1 MRYLFLFVVLTLAGC
16 AAIDRS
22 EERGIEYRLK
32 LAGFKVVPANPE
44 QLSRMTPYKMEG
56 RVKNGRALYRYA
68 DPAKGRFYEGGR
80 REYERYRKI
89 AVDTQIRR
97 VGNLNQIGP
106 RRPTGPLVW

>member
-1 MRYLFLFVVLTLAGC
+1 MRNLLLFAVLTLAGC
-16 AAIDRS
+16 TAIERS

-32 LAGFKVVPANPE
+32 LAGFKVVPAGSQE
-44 QLSRMTPYKMEG
+44 LARMAPYKMEG
-56 RVKNGRALYRYA
+56 RMKNGRAVYRYA
-68 DPAKGRFYEGGR
+68 DPERGRFYEGGS

-97 VGNLNQIGP
+97 VSNLNQIGP